1 MTTNRYLTQF
11 AACETAAQAVRFV
24 ESLADV
30 HDDEAL
36 AALLHVAAYSPH
48 DPLTRP
54 AVRTLGQRGDRRALE
69 PLRVIHRDL
78 VSKAL
83 DFDLDAEIDT
93 LIPLFIRAIVA
104 LLGTQERL
112 DLLESKDWFERAS
125 AVHALAAEKNASE
138 TIISALLVRALDD
151 PEPII
156 QREAATSLI
165 CLGFHADAHVDHFL
179 EIFRSGAGQLPVAF
193 LQQTLSDVSFE
204 SHGRACSAW
213 MLGARRAESARDA
226 LQQACGDS
234 NKVVAAQATWGL
246 KRLLTSA

>member
-1 MTTNRYLTQF
+1 
-11 AACETAAQAVRFV
+11 
-24 ESLADV
+24 
-30 HDDEAL
+30 
-36 AALLHVAAYSPH
+36 
-48 DPLTRP
+48 
-54 AVRTLGQRGDRRALE
+54 VRTLGQRGDRRALE

-125 AVHALAAEKNASE
+125 AVDALAAEKNASE

-165 CLGFHADAHVDHFL
+165 CLGYHADAHVDYF
-179 EIFRSGAGQLPVAF
+179 FRLYQPYAGQLPSSQWAIA
-193 LQQTLSDVSFE
+193 LSDASLD
-204 SHGRACSAW
+204 SGTRARAAW
-213 MLGARRAESARDA
+213 MLGALRAESARDV

-234 NKVVAAQATWGL
+234 NKVVAAQANWAW